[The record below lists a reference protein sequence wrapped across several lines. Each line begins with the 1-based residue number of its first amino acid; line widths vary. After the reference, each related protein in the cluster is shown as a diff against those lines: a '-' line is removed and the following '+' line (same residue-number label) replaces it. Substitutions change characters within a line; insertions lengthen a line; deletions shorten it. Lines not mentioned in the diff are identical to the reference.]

1 MNYILF
7 DDQRVR
13 EELLPL
19 TFTRPVADIRF
30 GISTMREK
38 WERILG
44 KKTSTLTEKYLSK
57 KFPLIKKKEGNILI
71 NSSICPNEALLKQIH
86 SLKPDQALVGKVK
99 VIAMNLSLDNI
110 ENMEISD
117 SSEISLEAQTV
128 CINNIWDL
136 FSKLDTTI
144 VNDFEIITKG
154 RKSQPISDTNR
165 IIGNHKIF
173 IEEGAKVEFAYL
185 NATNGPIYLGK
196 DSEILEG
203 AVVKGPFALGENSS
217 VRPLARI
224 YGATSIGPHCKAGGE
239 ISNSLI
245 FGYSNKVHD
254 GFMGNSI
261 IGEWCNLGAGTNTSN
276 LKNTYDNVRIWNYAQ
291 ETFVDTGLQF
301 CGLIMGDHSKTSI
314 NTMLNT
320 GTVVGV
326 SSNLFGSG
334 FPRQFV
340 QSFMWGGFNG
350 LRKYNF
356 KKAMEVA
363 AKVYARRGLEFD
375 EVDKKIMHDIN
386 MMTI

>member
-13 EELLPL
+13 EDLLPL

-30 GISTMREK
+30 GINTMREK
-38 WERILG
+38 WERVLG

-57 KFPLIKKKEGNILI
+57 KYPLIKKEEGNILI
-71 NSSICPNEALLKQIH
+71 NSSVCPSEALLKQILK
-86 SLKPDQALVGKVK
+86 LKPDQALVGEVK
-99 VIAMNLSLDNI
+99 VIAMNLSLGNI
-110 ENMEISD
+110 DNMEISED
-117 SSEISLEAQTV
+117 SAISLEVDTI

-136 FSKLDTTI
+136 FSKLDVTI
-144 VNDFEIITKG
+144 KEDFEILTNG
-154 RKSQPISDTNR
+154 RESQEISNTNH
-165 IIGNHKIF
+165 IIGDYPIF
-173 IEEGAKVEFAYL
+173 LEEGVKVEYAYL
-185 NATNGPIYLGK
+185 NATDGPIYLAK
-196 DSEILEG
+196 NSEIMEG
-203 AVVKGPFALGENSS
+203 AIVKGPFSLGEGSS

-224 YGATSIGPHCKAGGE
+224 YGATSIGPFSKAGGE

-245 FGYSNKVHD
+245 LGYSNKVHD

-276 LKNTYDNVRIWNYAQ
+276 LKNTYDNVRIWNYHQ

-340 QSFMWGGFNG
+340 HSFMWGGFNG

-356 KKAMEVA
+356 KKAIEVA
-363 AKVYARRGLEFD
+363 TKVYARRGLEFD
-375 EVDKKIMHDIN
+375 DIEKDILYEIN
-386 MMTI
+386 HMTI